1 MAFDIQNKIID
12 SNVLERVILGRD
24 DYKDKEKIMN
34 TEISMIP
41 RERENEDNK
50 ANLLVKQPTLF

>member
-1 MAFDIQNKIID
+1 
-12 SNVLERVILGRD
+12 
-24 DYKDKEKIMN
+24 MN

-41 RERENEDNK
+41 REREKEENK